1 MIFQCFKLS
10 SLLNIESQRILRRVS
25 SANFVHSVAGLLCR
39 PTEEFN
45 LSRAIDFL
53 TQSKVRDVC
62 VIQKKS
68 LKDDDKCSVSAAA
81 DIIVIGSGVSQRHLN
96 RIGEGIL
103 KEYKTVVGSN
113 YLQYNRPP
121 RIEGM
126 KKKSSW
132 ISCDF
137 GKFLEFQTFFM
148 ETLSSI

>member
-1 MIFQCFKLS
+1 MQLTFRLLLLWFPLLLYFQVSCEEAEMIFQCFKLS

-103 KEYKTVVGSN
+103 KEVNK
-113 YLQYNRPP
+113 
-121 RIEGM
+121 
-126 KKKSSW
+126 
-132 ISCDF
+132 
-137 GKFLEFQTFFM
+137 
-148 ETLSSI
+148 